1 MLGLQLQVR
10 ARCRPCSTLPSRPAG
25 PPESLATLYVHC
37 KKNLNVDLGTVRMGS
52 PPLPPSL
59 AWIVTVRTVVDIYT
73 HTGLILTHLAY
84 VVDGDGIHA
93 ATDQPHYTYI
103 YIHTYT
109 V

>member
-1 MLGLQLQVR
+1 
-10 ARCRPCSTLPSRPAG
+10 
-25 PPESLATLYVHC
+25 
-37 KKNLNVDLGTVRMGS
+37 MGS

-59 AWIVTVRTVVDIYT
+59 AWIVTARTVVDIYT

-93 ATDQPHYTYI
+93 ATDQPHQTYI
-103 YIHTYT
+103 NIYTYT